1 MTCAQACAAQGG
13 LSEVEGVNFYE
24 QCGRTQSYDVEVSAF
39 FYDKYQCA
47 HKQAR
52 EKPDFL
58 TELLAASLKI
68 DRTSA

>member
-1 MTCAQACAAQGG
+1 MLRELCRTRREV
-13 LSEVEGVNFYE
+13 SEVEGVNFYE
-24 QCGRTQSYDVEVSAF
+24 QCMGGRTKSYDVEVSAF

-58 TELLAASLKI
+58 TELLAASLKMCNK
-68 DRTSA
+68 D